1 MSKFFFRAFGT
12 IAQETPTSSSRE
24 AAPSATVKPHSLA
37 MSRWLFGCSSVPCTA
52 GEPHSAVQGK
62 ELSQTVVGP
71 SRQPAVDARAADQAQ
86 FRAVRSLVRQPGSG
100 EQRSASRPSLG
111 DEGARKTEAEGP
123 ARAPAPS
130 SKCTDLREMIAALR
144 SAHDAS
150 PRHRQRERLPLER
163 SPGALTPRPVRGS
176 RRHGGT
182 PSSRKR
188 TEHKKRRC
196 VPDHRWGAA
205 RVQTIVT
212 MVYG

>member
-1 MSKFFFRAFGT
+1 
-12 IAQETPTSSSRE
+12 
-24 AAPSATVKPHSLA
+24 
-37 MSRWLFGCSSVPCTA
+37 MSRCLFGCSSVPCTAA

-111 DEGARKTEAEGP
+111 DEGAGKTEAEGP

-150 PRHRQRERLPLER
+150 HRHRQRERLPLER

-196 VPDHRWGAA
+196 VPIVGVPPASAA
-205 RVQTIVT
+205 GPSSPWCTADGLRVLSTGPPDVSE
-212 MVYG
+212 VFRARSKKRG